1 MSTAQ
6 VKQSETNRGAEARK
20 IIEKIVVNAGVGRAS
35 QLPGFEEKGLVQIMR
50 DLELLVGQ
58 HPQVRRSKKSIA
70 GFKMREGQIVGI
82 RATLRDKKMVDFFER
97 LVRIVLPRVHDFRG
111 VNLGSV
117 DAGGTLNIGFRE
129 QFVFPEVNPEES
141 PLTFSLGVNL
151 VPRRKNRAAAIE
163 AYRAMGV
170 PLTTEVQ
177 SSKGKIKGKRE
188 RKR

>member
-6 VKQSETNRGAEARK
+6 VKQSENNRGAEARK
-20 IIEKIVVNAGVGRAS
+20 IIEKIVINAGVGRAA
-35 QLPGFEEKGLVQIMR
+35 QQPGFEEKGLVQIMR
-50 DLELLVGQ
+50 DLELLGGQ
-58 HPQVRRSKKSIA
+58 HPQVRRSRTSIA

-129 QFVFPEVNPEES
+129 QFVFPEVNAEDS

-151 VPRRKNRAAAIE
+151 VPRRKDRDAAIE

-170 PLTTEVQ
+170 PLTVEAAVAKRKATKKR
-177 SSKGKIKGKRE
+177 SK
-188 RKR
+188 

>member
-6 VKQSETNRGAEARK
+6 VKQSEKNRDVESRK
-20 IIEKIVVNAGVGRAS
+20 MLEKIVVNAGVGRAG
-35 QLPGFEEKGLVQIMR
+35 QQPGFEEKGLVQVMR

-70 GFKMREGQIVGI
+70 GFKMREGQIVGV
-82 RATLRDKKMVDFFER
+82 RATLRGAKMVDFFER

-111 VNLGSV
+111 VDLGAV
-117 DAGGTLNIGFRE
+117 DAGGALNIGFRE
-129 QFVFPEVNPEES
+129 QFVFPEVNPEDS

-151 VPRRKNRAAAIE
+151 VPRRKNREAAIL

-170 PLTTEVQ
+170 PLTAEALVA
-177 SSKGKIKGKRE
+177 SKKKRGKKSK
-188 RKR
+188 

>member
-6 VKQSETNRGAEARK
+6 VKKSEHNRGIEARK
-20 IIEKIVVNAGVGRAS
+20 AIEKIVVNAGVGRAG
-35 QLPGFEEKGLVQIMR
+35 QQPGFEEKGLVQIIR
-50 DLELLVGQ
+50 DLELLAGQ
-58 HPQVRRSKKSIA
+58 HPQVRRSKRSIA
-70 GFKMREGQIVGI
+70 GFKMREGQIVGV
-82 RATLRDKKMVDFFER
+82 RATLRDRQMVDFFER

-117 DAGGTLNIGFRE
+117 DAGGTLNIGFQE

-151 VPRRKNRAAAIE
+151 VPKRKNREAAIE

-170 PLTTEVQ
+170 PLTTEAQVAKKKTKK
-177 SSKGKIKGKRE
+177 SR
-188 RKR
+188 RK